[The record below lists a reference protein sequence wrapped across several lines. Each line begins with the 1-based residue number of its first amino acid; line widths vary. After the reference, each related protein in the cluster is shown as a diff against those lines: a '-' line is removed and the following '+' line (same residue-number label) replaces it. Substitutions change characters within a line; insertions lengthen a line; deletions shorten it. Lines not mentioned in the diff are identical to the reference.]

1 MKETHCHY
9 TVQAAGCAGAMT
21 GGTEIMRKEKV
32 RYLILAA
39 ALIGLPLSAEQT
51 AVPVMAEELAVRDL
65 PEQETDSENSQA
77 EEVEI
82 PLWITAEKYFGQ
94 QDPDLTAEIRS
105 QILAAPALQNASET
119 ENIEDQTDI
128 SAEETADRLL
138 SEIHWEYDE
147 SGVWGED
154 GEYRPEGSSV
164 IRFSFELVQNPELE
178 KYRFVLNGDP
188 DNREAVLI
196 TKQMPAEGEA
206 LVSYRTAGLEAGA
219 DGNRWGREDTGVTVL
234 VKDPSHWKVSAFAP
248 EEGIWSDS
256 VTWND
261 RCEAADHVF
270 YIRDIS
276 QEGKGAVFPAF
287 SENFGIREGTV
298 DIPEGSCG
306 GSGEN
311 TESRD
316 SGGELLEYTGEKE
329 ARDGEDVP
337 YADFSGDHPEN
348 RDGGQEYSADNDNE
362 KTIRKDSPA
371 EEYADDEPE
380 DPDET
385 EALAILPET
394 KKIPPVIQFIGLENG
409 RIDSAG
415 TLPEISWDGEES
427 EDAEIHLYRVRPDGT
442 EEDLTKIL
450 SLSEKQGSGGEG
462 GMKLQTGT
470 LEKIRENDGVYRMSV
485 DYRDQEGTVKRAGET
500 EFTVNHFGSVYSI
513 SPSVRKLQN
522 SVVKKVRKSLIITEY
537 NPDALLKGSRHVEIT
552 RDGEPLSAVR
562 FTIKDRTAETAQKSG
577 KGKSGG
583 RWHVCDYIIDPSN
596 FRKDG
601 IYKVVVS
608 SADQAGNHPESQ
620 TDRRREILFRVDST
634 PPELVSLSGLEK
646 KVIRKKQQ
654 DVTYEAFD
662 AMGLKSVEVQCGNRI
677 IFRKTDFEDRIR
689 DSGSFQ
695 VPAGFCS
702 TVTVAVTDLAGN
714 TAVTR
719 KTVTV
724 SENPVLL
731 TVAELGKIQ
740 LRLSGVLIPAG
751 LACAGGIL
759 YTAQKK
765 RKKRDTAESGNR
777 KER

>member
-1 MKETHCHY
+1 
-9 TVQAAGCAGAMT
+9 
-21 GGTEIMRKEKV
+21 MRKEKV
-32 RYLILAA
+32 RYLLLTA
-39 ALIGLPLSAEQT
+39 ALIGLPFSAEQA
-51 AVPVMAEELAVRDL
+51 AVPVMAEELAVQDL
-65 PEQETDSENSQA
+65 SGQETDSEKSQA
-77 EEVEI
+77 EEMEI

-94 QDPDLTAEIRS
+94 PDPDLTAEIRS
-105 QILAAPALQNASET
+105 QILAAPALQNASDT
-119 ENIEDQTDI
+119 ENKEDQTDI

-138 SEIHWEYDE
+138 SGIHWEYDE
-147 SGVWGED
+147 SGAWGED

-164 IRFSFELVQNPELE
+164 IRFSYELDQNPELE

-188 DNREAVLI
+188 DNREAVL
-196 TKQMPAEGEA
+196 TTTWKPAEGET

-219 DGNRWGREDTGVTVL
+219 DGNLWGREDTGVTVL
-234 VKDPSHWKVSAFAP
+234 VKDPGHWKVSIFAP

-261 RCEAADHVF
+261 RCEAADHAF

-287 SENFGIREGTV
+287 SENFGIREGSV
-298 DIPEGSCG
+298 EVPEGSSG

-311 TESRD
+311 TEGRE
-316 SGGELLEYTGEKE
+316 SGGELLEPPGEKE
-329 ARDGEDVP
+329 EGGGEEVP
-337 YADFSGDHPEN
+337 YADSSGDNPEN
-348 RDGGQEYSADNDNE
+348 RDGGREDSADNDNQ

-371 EEYADDEPE
+371 EKYADDEPE

-385 EALAILPET
+385 EALAILSET
-394 KKIPPVIQFIGLENG
+394 KKIPPVVQFIGLENG
-409 RIDSAG
+409 RLESAG
-415 TLPEISWDGEES
+415 TLPEISMAGGEPEGT
-427 EDAEIHLYRVRPDGT
+427 EVHLYRVRPDGT

-450 SLSEKQGSGGEG
+450 RLSEKQGSDGTG
-462 GMKLQTGT
+462 GMELQTGT
-470 LEKIRENDGVYRMSV
+470 LEKLRENDGIYRMSV
-485 DYRDQEGTVKRAGET
+485 DYRDQNGTVKRAGET

-522 SVVKKVRKSLIITEY
+522 SVVKEVKKSLIITEY
-537 NPDALLKGSRHVEIT
+537 NPDALLEGSRHVEIT
-552 RDGEPLSAVR
+552 RDGEPLSTVR
-562 FTIKDRTAETAQKSG
+562 FTIKDRAAETAQKSG
-577 KGKSGG
+577 REKSGG
-583 RWHVCDYIIDPSN
+583 SWHICDYIIDSSN

-620 TDRRREILFRVDST
+620 TDRSREILFRVDST
-634 PPELVSLSGLEK
+634 PPELASLTGLEK

-662 AMGLKSVEVQCGNRI
+662 AMGLKSIEVLCGKKLL
-677 IFRKTDFEDRIR
+677 FRKTDFEDRIR

-731 TVAELGKIQ
+731 TVVELGKIQ
-740 LRLSGVLIPAG
+740 LRLSRILIPAG

-759 YTAQKK
+759 GILYTAQK
-765 RKKRDTAESGNR
+765 RRTKRDTTESGNR

>member
-219 DGNRWGREDTGVTVL
+219 DGNLWGREDTGVTVL

-329 ARDGEDVP
+329 ARDGDNVP

-415 TLPEISWDGEES
+415 TLPEISWDG
-427 EDAEIHLYRVRPDGT
+427 
-442 EEDLTKIL
+442 
-450 SLSEKQGSGGEG
+450 
-462 GMKLQTGT
+462 
-470 LEKIRENDGVYRMSV
+470 
-485 DYRDQEGTVKRAGET
+485 
-500 EFTVNHFGSVYSI
+500 
-513 SPSVRKLQN
+513 
-522 SVVKKVRKSLIITEY
+522 
-537 NPDALLKGSRHVEIT
+537 
-552 RDGEPLSAVR
+552 
-562 FTIKDRTAETAQKSG
+562 
-577 KGKSGG
+577 
-583 RWHVCDYIIDPSN
+583 
-596 FRKDG
+596 
-601 IYKVVVS
+601 
-608 SADQAGNHPESQ
+608 
-620 TDRRREILFRVDST
+620 
-634 PPELVSLSGLEK
+634 
-646 KVIRKKQQ
+646 
-654 DVTYEAFD
+654 
-662 AMGLKSVEVQCGNRI
+662 
-677 IFRKTDFEDRIR
+677 
-689 DSGSFQ
+689 
-695 VPAGFCS
+695 
-702 TVTVAVTDLAGN
+702 
-714 TAVTR
+714 
-719 KTVTV
+719 
-724 SENPVLL
+724 
-731 TVAELGKIQ
+731 
-740 LRLSGVLIPAG
+740 
-751 LACAGGIL
+751 
-759 YTAQKK
+759 
-765 RKKRDTAESGNR
+765 
-777 KER
+777 